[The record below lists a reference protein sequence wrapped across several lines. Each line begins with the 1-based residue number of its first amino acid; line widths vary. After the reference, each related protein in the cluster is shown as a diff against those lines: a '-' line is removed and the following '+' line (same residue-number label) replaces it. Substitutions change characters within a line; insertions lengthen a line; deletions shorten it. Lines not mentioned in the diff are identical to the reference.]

1 MKIFLL
7 ITFEVIQ
14 LDSFLLLHIDD
25 VRVRV
30 LPLLPDVLLGD
41 EVGHEGAD
49 VRPRRRP
56 RVEDAVLQRGVHPEL
71 APLLGGVDQV
81 ARTHRAEVH
90 VVVPPTGNLVGT
102 EFGKTIRQ
110 RSQPNLTQPN
120 LT

>member
-1 MKIFLL
+1 MEIFLL

-49 VRPRRRP
+49 VRPRRRA
-56 RVEDAVLQRGVHPEL
+56 RVEDAVLQRCVHAEL

-90 VVVPPTGNLVGT
+90 VVVAPAGHLFGDRIWQNDQTKIPT
-102 EFGKTIRQ
+102 
-110 RSQPNLTQPN
+110 
-120 LT
+120 

>member
-1 MKIFLL
+1 MFILLCMKNFLL
-7 ITFEVIQ
+7 ITFEVIR

-41 EVGHEGAD
+41 EVCHEGAD
-49 VRPRRRP
+49 VRPRRRA

-81 ARTHRAEVH
+81 ARTHRAEVN
-90 VVVPPTGNLVGT
+90 VVVAPAGHLVGDRIWQNDQT
-102 EFGKTIRQ
+102 KIPT
-110 RSQPNLTQPN
+110 
-120 LT
+120 